1 LEEAARETESESSE
15 NEQTGSE
22 EEVHVCNA
30 FSLLEQED

>member
-1 LEEAARETESESSE
+1 LEEAAREADGDSSE